1 MRLLGDT
8 VICAGALWLASMPGL
23 TAETAPAPDPA
34 YEARMAKARDAL
46 YANHGNQLVSLVLG
60 ERLETQFG
68 DGDDSTV
75 WEAQGWYGGDLRKWW
90 WKTEGDYGHGEG
102 AFEEVELQSLY
113 SRAVASFWDVQVGVR
128 MDLEPTPLRTYA
140 TLGVQGVA
148 PYWFELDAALFLS
161 DRGDLSARLEAEYE
175 LRLTQRL
182 LLQPRVELNVALT
195 QDTARGVDDGL
206 NDVEAG
212 LRLRYEVRREFAP
225 YLGAVW
231 ARDGGGLGEDASSGL
246 RLVGGFRFW
255 F

>member
-1 MRLLGDT
+1 M
-8 VICAGALWLASMPGL
+8 A
-23 TAETAPAPDPA
+23 TARE
-34 YEARMAKARDAL
+34 AL
-46 YANHGNQLVSLVLG
+46 YASHGNQLVGLVLG
-60 ERLETQFG
+60 ERLETQLR
-68 DGDDSTV
+68 DGDDNTV

-90 WKTEGDYGHGEG
+90 WKSEGDYAHGEG

-113 SRAVASFWDVQVGVR
+113 SRAVAPFWDVQMGLR

-195 QDTARGVDDGL
+195 EDASRRVDDGP

-212 LRLRYEVRREFAP
+212 VRLRYEVRREFAP
-225 YLGAVW
+225 YIGAVW
-231 ARDGGGLGEDASSGL
+231 ARAGGGQDDADPAGW

>member
-1 MRLLGDT
+1 MIGKALS
-8 VICAGALWLASMPGL
+8 CAGVFCLMSAACLA
-23 TAETAPAPDPA
+23 ADPA
-34 YEARMAKARDAL
+34 SGSDSHYDERMAKARDAL

-68 DGDDSTV
+68 AGDDSTV
-75 WEAQGWYGGDLRKWW
+75 WEAQGWVGGDLRKWW

-113 SRAVASFWDVQVGVR
+113 SRAVAPFWDVQMGVR
-128 MDLEPTPLRTYA
+128 LDVEPTPLRTYA

-195 QDTARGVDDGL
+195 QDTPRGVDNGL
-206 NDVEAG
+206 TDVEAG

-231 ARDGGGLGEDASSGL
+231 ARDGGGLDEEATSGL